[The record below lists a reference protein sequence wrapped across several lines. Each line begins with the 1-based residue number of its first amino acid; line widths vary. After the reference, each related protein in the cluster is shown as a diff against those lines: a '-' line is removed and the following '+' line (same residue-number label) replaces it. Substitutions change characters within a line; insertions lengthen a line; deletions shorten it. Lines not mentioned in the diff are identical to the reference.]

1 MLTVKKFFL
10 PFLIFIVFIGVAR
23 ASTLE
28 SRVTSYVNNL
38 ANSLGDNISSLLK
51 GNDRIKHLDLSIG
64 VKEHLKPIISL
75 MNVNKIKETETGAF
89 FNQNS
94 LNTFFENS
102 INLSTEKSIIFGQAN
117 IVANKKIDW
126 LFPGEKLKN
135 INIWLRF
142 FEPNHQAM
150 LVSKNLAN
158 EYNFSSSKKI
168 FDITKLFRRRN
179 DKYCFISWSIY
190 WINICCIVP
199 RCFKWISRCARK

>member
-1 MLTVKKFFL
+1 MLKVKKIFL

-64 VKEHLKPIISL
+64 VKEHLKPTISL

-94 LNTFFENS
+94 LSLHDNDQT
-102 INLSTEKSIIFGQAN
+102 
-117 IVANKKIDW
+117 
-126 LFPGEKLKN
+126 
-135 INIWLRF
+135 INIGLGHRSLMYDDKLIIGINVF
-142 FEPNHQAM
+142 LDYTFDEAHQ
-150 LVSKNLAN
+150 LSL
-158 EYNFSSSKKI
+158 I
-168 FDITKLFRRRN
+168 HI
-179 DKYCFISWSIY
+179 
-190 WINICCIVP
+190 
-199 RCFKWISRCARK
+199 